1 MGRLRPIDVAFTF
14 LKADLQ
20 QYDTTQQPQ
29 QQPQQQ
35 VAQPPPPGQTI
46 LANYDQN
53 MGEPIG
59 AVRVIPQRFFS
70 DVAVQG
76 VQPLAQSTHNMGFDA
91 RTVASE
97 SRRMRHLDDQYGI
110 DRAKRIREG
119 KDTGDHYEGLYKP
132 LKTIDTSLPG
142 TWWTKPGVKNA
153 ERAHTDIPRGE
164 AATMVGVRGDP
175 SRFKGQFRDSVESP
189 ESFPEGFLHEGI
201 DPKDLVFMN
210 PTEEDYEDAW
220 KATDRTRNEGRKFS
234 KNPNVPKGWQQ
245 QKFKETGNYPL
256 MYNKYLMSAVA
267 KRHGL
272 DPQNFFS
279 NQYKEPAASWGN

>member
-46 LANYDQN
+46 LANYDQS

-59 AVRVIPQRFFS
+59 AVRVMPQRYFS

-76 VQPLAQSTHNMGFDA
+76 VQPLTQSTHNVGFDDTTVVREHNRA
-91 RTVASE
+91 R
-97 SRRMRHLDDQYGI
+97 RLDDQYGES
-110 DRAKRIREG
+110 RGKRIREG
-119 KDTGDHYEGLYKP
+119 KDTGDHYQGLYKP
-132 LKTIDTSLPG
+132 LKTIDTSIPG
-142 TWWTKPGVKNA
+142 TWWTTPGVENVR
-153 ERAHTDIPRGE
+153 RAYSDIPKGE

-189 ESFPEGFLHEGI
+189 ESFPEGFLHEGV

-210 PTEEDYEDAW
+210 PTEEDYAAAW
-220 KATDRTRNEGRKFS
+220 EAFDPPLHGWNHRKGKRREFE
-234 KNPNVPKGWQQ
+234 
-245 QKFKETGNYPL
+245 ETGKYPF
-256 MYNKYLMSAVA
+256 MYNKYLMAEVA

-272 DPQNFFS
+272 DPQNLFS

>member
-1 MGRLRPIDVAFTF
+1 VGRLRPIDVAFTF

-35 VAQPPPPGQTI
+35 VAQPPLPPGQTI
-46 LANYDQN
+46 LANYDQS

-59 AVRVIPQRFFS
+59 AVRVIPQRYFS
-70 DVAVQG
+70 DMAIRG
-76 VQPLAQSTHNMGFDA
+76 AQPLTQSRHNVGFDSD
-91 RTVASE
+91 TVAHE
-97 SRRMRHLDDQYGI
+97 GKRMRQLDDQYGI

-119 KDTGDHYEGLYKP
+119 KDTGDHYEGLYRP
-132 LKTIDTSLPG
+132 LKPIDTSIPG
-142 TWWTKPGVKNA
+142 TWWTKPGVKNV
-153 ERAHTDIPRGE
+153 ERAYSDIPEGE

-175 SRFKGQFRDSVESP
+175 SRFKGQFRDAVESP
-189 ESFPEGFLHEGI
+189 ESFPEGFLHEGV

-210 PTEEDYEDAW
+210 PKQEDHDAAW
-220 KATDRTRNEGRKFS
+220 EAFDPPTPKQRELGLGGYKQQEFEREG
-234 KNPNVPKGWQQ
+234 
-245 QKFKETGNYPL
+245 EYPF
-256 MYNKYLMSAVA
+256 MYNKHLMAEVA

-279 NQYKEPAASWGN
+279 NQHKEPAASWGN